1 MSTLTSAATRRRLR
15 KFLERW
21 PAIPRLLAWVGLFV
35 ASWPYIFLRGVA
47 DDTGMPRE
55 TFVLTIDRAI
65 GFGETPSERLQDWF
79 YTGGLSAFDWSLLW
93 VHTAWFF
100 VPAVI
105 TLYVVV
111 FRWELFGQLAT
122 VRLGV
127 LYVGLIGFFLF
138 PTEPPWLA
146 TDVDVVRLLDIKAG
160 EVLSVDTNP
169 LAALP
174 SLHVALPAAIAMWL
188 WHRYHGVRGAHG
200 LRSSLSWRAL
210 RRGRGRRADTRLC
223 RRPRFALLVA
233 ADHAAPAAHAWVTHS
248 PAAGCYDPISPLS
261 SSLSARRTR
270 TCAPAP

>member
-1 MSTLTSAATRRRLR
+1 MTSNLSFPATRRRLR
-15 KFLERW
+15 KLFERW

-55 TFVLTIDRAI
+55 TFVLPIDRAI

-100 VPAVI
+100 VPAII

-188 WHRYHGVRGAHG
+188 WQVHMNRWAVVITVFAALTAFEVVYLGEHYVVDVVAGLMLAFAVVRVSRYWS
-200 LRSSLSWRAL
+200 LR
-210 RRGRGRRADTRLC
+210 TT
-223 RRPRFALLVA
+223 PRTPPL
-233 ADHAAPAAHAWVTHS
+233 APA
-248 PAAGCYDPISPLS
+248 
-261 SSLSARRTR
+261 
-270 TCAPAP
+270 